1 MATTRKPTR
10 PSAKRTSK
18 AGAPRRSTS
27 RSAAGRPHAPAK
39 RAARGSHSLPARI
52 RRVAARL
59 DGKIGVYVHHLTRGD
74 TVAHDADRPFQMASV
89 FKVPLL
95 AELMSQVVAGRRR
108 LDEQITLTDEMKAPG
123 SGVLKEL
130 SAGTRLSVRDLAMLM
145 IIVSDNTATDIL
157 LDLVG
162 ADAVNARLAACG
174 LRRTVVTMGCRSLLR
189 DLVGLGE
196 VPDTP
201 ETRRLA
207 AERLRLRQLD
217 WNARVYHDERANM
230 TTPREMGR
238 LMELIVRPT
247 VNGGAEGPI
256 PLEAC
261 RQILDLMRRQQ
272 VRDRLPLLLPPGVEM
287 AHKTGSLTRVSN
299 DAGVLYTASGPCVV
313 SVFTRDLA
321 DDLKGRLAIAEV
333 GRAVYDAYA

>member
-1 MATTRKPTR
+1 M
-10 PSAKRTSK
+10 
-18 AGAPRRSTS
+18 
-27 RSAAGRPHAPAK
+27 
-39 RAARGSHSLPARI
+39 
-52 RRVAARL
+52 
-59 DGKIGVYVHHLTRGD
+59 GVYVHHLTRGD
-74 TVAHDADRPFQMASV
+74 TVALEADRPFQMASV

-95 AELMSQVVAGRRR
+95 AELMSQAVAGRRS
-108 LDEQITLTDEMKAPG
+108 LDEQIAVTDDMKAPG

-130 SAGTRLSVRDLAMLM
+130 SGGTRLTVRDLAVLM

-157 LDLVG
+157 LDLIG

-174 LRRTVVTMGCRSLLR
+174 LRRTVVTMGCRGLLR
-189 DLVGLGE
+189 DLVGLGDA
-196 VPDTP
+196 PDTS

-217 WNARVYHDERANM
+217 WNARVYHDARANM

-238 LMELIVRPT
+238 LIELIVRP
-247 VNGGAEGPI
+247 VLGNGTDGPI
-256 PLEAC
+256 PREAC
-261 RQILDLMRRQQ
+261 RLMLDIMRRQQ
-272 VRDRLPLLLPPGVEM
+272 VRDRLPLLLPPGIEM

-299 DAGVLYTASGPCVV
+299 DAGVLYTAAGPCVV

>member
-1 MATTRKPTR
+1 M
-10 PSAKRTSK
+10 
-18 AGAPRRSTS
+18 GAY
-27 RSAAGRPHAPAK
+27 
-39 RAARGSHSLPARI
+39 I
-52 RRVAARL
+52 
-59 DGKIGVYVHHLTRGD
+59 HHLTRGE
-74 TVAHDADRPFQMASV
+74 TIAHDADRSFQMASV

-130 SAGTRLSVRDLAMLM
+130 STGTRFSVRDLATLM

-174 LRRTVVTMGCRSLLR
+174 LRRTVVTMGCRGLLR
-189 DLVGLGE
+189 DLVGLGD

-201 ETRRLA
+201 ETRRIA

-238 LMELIVRPT
+238 LIELIVRPT
-247 VNGGAEGPI
+247 LDAGAEGPI

-261 RQILDLMRRQQ
+261 RRMLDLMRRQQ
-272 VRDRLPLLLPPGVEM
+272 VRDRLPLLLPPGAEM

-313 SVFTRDLA
+313 SVFTRDLT

>member
-1 MATTRKPTR
+1 MATTTKRRPTGG
-10 PSAKRTSK
+10 T
-18 AGAPRRSTS
+18 RRSRSRTS
-27 RSAAGRPHAPAK
+27 RSRATGSRAAKSRAAGRAPA
-39 RAARGSHSLPARI
+39 ALLARLRRI
-52 RRVAARL
+52 AARL
-59 DGKIGVYVHHLTRGD
+59 DGTMGVYVHHLTRGE
-74 TVAHDADRPFQMASV
+74 TAALEADRPFQMASV

-95 AELMSQVVAGRRR
+95 AELMSQVAAGARS
-108 LDEQITLTDEMKAPG
+108 LDDQITLADEMKVPG

-130 SAGTRLSVRDLAMLM
+130 SAGTRFTVRDVAMLM

-162 ADAVNARLAACG
+162 ADAVNARIAACG
-174 LRRTVVTMGCRSLLR
+174 LTRTAVTMGCRGLLR
-189 DLVGLGE
+189 DLVGLADA
-196 VPDTP
+196 PDTP

-207 AERLRLRQLD
+207 AERLRRRELD

-230 TTPREMGR
+230 TTPRDMG
-238 LMELIVRPT
+238 LLIEQIVRPT
-247 VNGGAEGPI
+247 LEGGRDGPV
-256 PLEAC
+256 PREAC
-261 RQILDLMRRQQ
+261 RLMLDLMRRQQ

-299 DAGVLYTASGPCVV
+299 DAGVLYTKTGPVVV

-333 GRAVYDAYA
+333 GRAIYDAYA

>member
-1 MATTRKPTR
+1 MATTTKRGRT
-10 PSAKRTSK
+10 AGTRTSGSRRIGSRATK
-18 AGAPRRSTS
+18 SGA
-27 RSAAGRPHAPAK
+27 AAGRAPAAL
-39 RAARGSHSLPARI
+39 RSRI
-52 RRVAARL
+52 RRIAARL
-59 DGKIGVYVHHLTRGD
+59 DGTMGVYVHHLARGE
-74 TVAHDADRPFQMASV
+74 TVALEADRPFQMASV

-95 AELMSQVVAGRRR
+95 AELMSQIAAGARA
-108 LDEQITLTDEMKAPG
+108 LADQITLTDEMKAPG

-130 SAGTRLSVRDLAMLM
+130 SAGTRLTVRDLAMLM

-162 ADAVNARLAACG
+162 TDAVNARLAACG
-174 LRRTVVTMGCRSLLR
+174 LTRTVVTMGCRGLLR
-189 DLVGLGE
+189 DLVGLADA
-196 VPDTP
+196 PDTP

-207 AERLRLRQLD
+207 ADRLRRRELD

-230 TTPREMGR
+230 TTPREMG
-238 LMELIVRPT
+238 LLIEQVVRPT
-247 VNGGAEGPI
+247 LDGGTDGPI
-256 PLEAC
+256 PREAC
-261 RQILDLMRRQQ
+261 RLMLDMMRRQQ

-299 DAGVLYTASGPCVV
+299 DAGVLYTATGPCVV

-321 DDLKGRLAIAEV
+321 DDLQGRLAIAEV